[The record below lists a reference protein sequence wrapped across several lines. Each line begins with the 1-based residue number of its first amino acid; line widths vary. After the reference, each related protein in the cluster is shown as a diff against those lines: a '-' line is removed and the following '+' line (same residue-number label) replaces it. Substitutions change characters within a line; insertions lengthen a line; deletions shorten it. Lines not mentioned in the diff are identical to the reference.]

1 MQVNN
6 LNEKD
11 ANKEVDNSHPK
22 IILSENKKIQEKK
35 PPNENILH
43 FNIEEDIGE

>member
-1 MQVNN
+1 M
-6 LNEKD
+6 NEKD
-11 ANKEVDNSHPK
+11 ANQEVDNSHPQ

-35 PPNENILH
+35 PPNEKILY